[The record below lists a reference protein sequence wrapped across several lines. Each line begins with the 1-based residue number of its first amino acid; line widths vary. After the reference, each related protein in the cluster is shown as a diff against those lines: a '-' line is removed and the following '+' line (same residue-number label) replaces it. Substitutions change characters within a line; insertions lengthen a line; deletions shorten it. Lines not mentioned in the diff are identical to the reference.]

1 MTRSRFAPSPTGYLH
16 IGNARTAILNW
27 LFARH
32 TGGKFILRIEDTD
45 RERSLPEYEREIID
59 NLHWLGVEWDEGPE
73 SGGDYGPYRQSERFD
88 IYREYVKELLKEG
101 RAFEC
106 WCTEEELREE
116 RQKALSEGRPPGYS
130 GKCRR
135 ITGTLRRRYMVENRK
150 PAIRFR
156 VDPQLIHFNDR
167 VRGEVVFDSGNFGDF
182 VILRSDGT
190 AAYNFAVVIDD
201 ALMKITHIIRGDD
214 HISNTPRQILL
225 YKAMNLNQPEFA
237 HIPMILGKDRQ
248 RLSKRHG
255 AVSVNYYKEEG
266 YLPEAMVNYL
276 SLLSWSSETG
286 NEILSRDRLIEEFD
300 FNRISKSPAVFDE
313 EKLNWMNGYYI
324 RKAAIRRLVLLSL
337 PYLKK
342 KGYEIESYETLE
354 KMVEAVRNNISHLSE
369 IEQYL
374 KIFFEKEVVISGE
387 SHRRILKQDSVK
399 AVMRQFLIELE
410 QVDQINR
417 SNFSDIMRTVQRK
430 TGVKGKELW
439 MPMRIALT
447 GRSEGPELPRIAEIF
462 GKEKCFS
469 RISYALSIS

>member
-1 MTRSRFAPSPTGYLH
+1 
-16 IGNARTAILNW
+16 
-27 LFARH
+27 
-32 TGGKFILRIEDTD
+32 
-45 RERSLPEYEREIID
+45 
-59 NLHWLGVEWDEGPE
+59 
-73 SGGDYGPYRQSERFD
+73 
-88 IYREYVKELLKEG
+88 
-101 RAFEC
+101 
-106 WCTEEELREE
+106 
-116 RQKALSEGRPPGYS
+116 
-130 GKCRR
+130 
-135 ITGTLRRRYMVENRK
+135 MVENRK